1 MSADKQKEIFSK
13 NLNSYISNSGKTQA
27 EIAKN
32 IGVSPQTFNT
42 WCKGIA
48 IQGDYYGKICLP
60 RNFHTGRRW

>member
-42 WCKGIA
+42 W
-48 IQGDYYGKICLP
+48 
-60 RNFHTGRRW
+60 